1 MEQDY
6 FKTLP
11 SGYLEYIDKLMN
23 NLVVG
28 NHMRANWSSEWEIR
42 LDDKNGN
49 PVFSIYGD
57 VGSDSPIY
65 RIIYS
70 PPAFLFNMVPMGGEG
85 HQLEF
90 MTQLY
95 EKYNIEEF
103 VNNFFEKRNEDIDII
118 GHHRGFNR
126 WSAF

>member
-11 SGYLEYIDKLMN
+11 SGYIEYIDKLMN
-23 NLVVG
+23 
-28 NHMRANWSSEWEIR
+28 
-42 LDDKNGN
+42 
-49 PVFSIYGD
+49 YGD

>member
-11 SGYLEYIDKLMN
+11 SGYIEYIDKLMN

-28 NHMRANWSSEWEIR
+28 NHMRANWSTEWEIR

-118 GHHRGFNR
+118 GHHRGFVKR
-126 WSAF
+126 SVF